1 MNKAARLEK
10 IVSFDGQTCI
20 VHTQRGQKAALDGY
34 PGENQSVTH
43 SLLVHS
49 IDPCSL
55 MCGIDPC
62 SFLIRA
68 NEKRTYHYHVN
79 IEPFT
84 ALSVRQTHAARQKTI
99 DHQRLEISDGRWG
112 REVRDAM

>member
-1 MNKAARLEK
+1 MLFICR
-10 IVSFDGQTCI
+10 
-20 VHTQRGQKAALDGY
+20 R
-34 PGENQSVTH
+34 
-43 SLLVHS
+43 
-49 IDPCSL
+49 DPCSL

-79 IEPFT
+79 MKTFT
-84 ALSVRQTHAARQKTI
+84 ALSAGQTHAARQKAI
-99 DHQRLEISDGRWG
+99 DHQGLEISDVKWG